1 MKNIIILFLK
11 GIKMPRKEE
20 KQTESGEK
28 EPIIVLSS
36 SESGGE
42 SEEEEESRRVYLD
55 IPPRDEL
62 LDSLPKIP
70 DVTYPNFTPYPIG
83 PCPPTIGS
91 IPPRSERE
99 NTPVPQYRVRRPPN
113 WVDLTVEPIRESQL
127 RENMRN
133 NPQASAFTM
142 DGRPLSDEEIKNIL
156 ANGFVKASSLH
167 KKNKKVDTVDLT
179 KNNN

>member
-1 MKNIIILFLK
+1 
-11 GIKMPRKEE
+11 MPRKEE
-20 KQTESGEK
+20 QQTESGEK
-28 EPIIVLSS
+28 ELIIILSS

-42 SEEEEESRRVYLD
+42 SEEEEESRRTYLD

-62 LDSLPKIP
+62 LDSLPSIP
-70 DVTYPNFTPYPIG
+70 DVSYPDITPA
-83 PCPPTIGS
+83 
-91 IPPRSERE
+91 RE

-113 WVDLTVEPIRESQL
+113 WVDLTVEPIKESQL

-179 KNNN
+179 KNDN

>member
-1 MKNIIILFLK
+1 
-11 GIKMPRKEE
+11 MPREE
-20 KQTESGEK
+20 QEQVRGNEK
-28 EPIIVLSS
+28 EPIIILSDS
-36 SESGGE
+36 E
-42 SEEEEESRRVYLD
+42 SEEEEESSRRTYLD

-62 LDSLPKIP
+62 LDSLPSIP
-70 DVTYPNFTPYPIG
+70 DVTYPDITPA
-83 PCPPTIGS
+83 
-91 IPPRSERE
+91 RE

-113 WVDLTVEPIRESQL
+113 WVDLTVEPIKESQL

>member
-11 GIKMPRKEE
+11 GIKMPKREV
-20 KQTESGEK
+20 KQPESGEK
-28 EPIIVLSS
+28 EPIIILSS

-42 SEEEEESRRVYLD
+42 SKEEESSRRVYLD

-62 LDSLPKIP
+62 LNSLPSIP
-70 DVTYPNFTPYPIG
+70 DVTYPDIA
-83 PCPPTIGS
+83 PP
-91 IPPRSERE
+91 RE

-142 DGRPLSDEEIKNIL
+142 DGRPLSDEEIMNIL

-179 KNNN
+179 KNDN

>member
-1 MKNIIILFLK
+1 MKNILILFLK
-11 GIKMPRKEE
+11 GIKMPKKEE

-42 SEEEEESRRVYLD
+42 SEEEEESRRTYLD

-83 PCPPTIGS
+83 PCPPTIGT
-91 IPPRSERE
+91 IPPRRERE
-99 NTPVPQYRVRRPPN
+99 HPSA
-113 WVDLTVEPIRESQL
+113 TVQNEKTSQL
-127 RENMRN
+127 GGPN
-133 NPQASAFTM
+133 S
-142 DGRPLSDEEIKNIL
+142 
-156 ANGFVKASSLH
+156 
-167 KKNKKVDTVDLT
+167 
-179 KNNN
+179 